1 MNRRYR
7 LTSTIDFK
15 RVRRDGKSYAHP
27 LAVLVTN
34 PNHRSTSRFGV
45 TAGKALGNAV
55 RRNRAKRL
63 LREALRLNLSMISGG
78 WDAILIARPA
88 VLQAN
93 WSEIREAVAQL
104 LRLAGLLEKTS

>member
-7 LTSTIDFK
+7 LTKSTDLK
-15 RVRRDGKSYAHP
+15 RVRRTGKSYAHP
-27 LAVLVTN
+27 LAILVTN
-34 PNHRSTSRFGV
+34 PNHQSTSRFGV

-55 RRNRAKRL
+55 HRNRAKRL

-93 WSEIREAVAQL
+93 WSEIREAVTKL